1 MGVIRLEHSTV
12 VVSLAAVLS
21 MAALPHAQTSTGGL
35 PGRWEFSIDTPAPAA
50 AGARGSGT
58 AAQGPATRTVT
69 LNLTVGAGGT
79 VSGTVAISG
88 SGRGGGPGGNP
99 SRPVEISDGKA
110 DKTHV
115 SFSVW
120 QFDGYRNRMRYDG
133 IVEGDRLTLTMTRD
147 TSNGP
152 ERIQAVAVRKP
163 Y

>member
-12 VVSLAAVLS
+12 VVSLAAALS
-21 MAALPHAQTSTGGL
+21 LAALPHAQTSTGGL
-35 PGRWEFSIDTPAPAA
+35 SGRWECTIDTPAPAA
-50 AGARGSGT
+50 AGARGSAT

-99 SRPVEISDGKA
+99 ARPVEISDGKA
-110 DKTHV
+110 DKTRV

-120 QFDGYRNRMRYDG
+120 QFDGYTNRTRYDG
-133 IVEGDRLTLTMTRD
+133 IVEGDRLTLTMTRE
-147 TSNGP
+147 TASGT
-152 ERIQAVAVRKP
+152 ERTQAVAVRES